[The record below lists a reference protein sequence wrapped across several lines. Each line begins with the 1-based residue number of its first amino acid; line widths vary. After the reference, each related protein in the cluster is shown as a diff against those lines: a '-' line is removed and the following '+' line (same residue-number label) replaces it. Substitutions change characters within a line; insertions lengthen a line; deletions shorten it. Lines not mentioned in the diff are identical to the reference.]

1 MRLVPKDKAG
11 KIQFCKTR
19 VSRWAEDPGALGL
32 SVDDVNELAAL
43 TEAAEQALRDQQQ
56 AQQTA
61 RAATMKLRQSL
72 AEMQNQAAR
81 MISRIR
87 GTVGDQ
93 GGHQGGDQGGDRGIY
108 PLALI
113 PAPAKRSTIGPPGK
127 PYAFDARF
135 DAIGTLTLTWKC
147 RHPRGS
153 RSVLYH
159 LRRQIDD
166 GAMTYLGGCPDKSFA
181 DHTLPA
187 GAKLVRYQVQAAR
200 STGEGP
206 VASFTLQLGK
216 TGNEPISMQTRRIIL
231 GPPGMKRAG

>member
-11 KIQFCKTR
+11 KIQFCRTR
-19 VSRWAEDPGALGL
+19 VNRWAEDPGALGL
-32 SVDDVNELAAL
+32 SADDVNELAAL

-61 RAATMKLRQSL
+61 RSATAKLRQSL

-87 GTVGDQ
+87 VTV
-93 GGHQGGDQGGDRGIY
+93 GHQGGNPGIY

-166 GAMTYLGGCPDKSFA
+166 GPMTYLGGCPDKSFA

-206 VASFTLQLGK
+206 VANFTLQLGK